1 MRKKLLLN
9 ISLIIFYLVTPI
21 YSENRIVKIGIEGN
35 FTPWN
40 FLGDDGEFKGSD
52 IDIANL
58 ICSELLLDCIFV
70 QSEWENLVPN
80 LVKKDI
86 DLIISSMSITE
97 ERKKFID
104 FTIGYMSHPSVF
116 MGKKNLPIS
125 TLKISGKIN
134 LDEDEMFKDVKIKLM
149 NLYLKEKNIGVIK
162 NSNQNRFLKKYFDK
176 SINIIEYENILS
188 IKNDLDNSKLD
199 IVFGKKIDLESL
211 IESGVDLQSFG
222 PTFVG
227 EKLTRIIAIGVNKKD
242 KYLKDLLDAAIINL
256 RKNGDI
262 SKISE
267 KWFGRDISM

>member
-9 ISLIIFYLVTPI
+9 IFLIIFYLVTPI
-21 YSENRIVKIGIEGN
+21 HSENRIVKIGIEGN

-40 FLGDDGEFKGSD
+40 FIGDEGKFKGSD

-70 QSEWENLVPN
+70 QSEWENLIPN
-80 LVKKDI
+80 LVNNDI

-125 TLKISGKIN
+125 TLKISGQIN
-134 LDEDEMFKDVKIKLM
+134 LDEEEMFKDVKFKLM

-162 NSNQNRFLKKYFDK
+162 NSNQNKFLKKYFDK
-176 SINIIEYENILS
+176 TNNIIEYENILS

-256 RKNGDI
+256 RKKGDI

-267 KWFGRDISM
+267 KWFSRDISM